1 MDHGDI
7 CIWVITEDLLD
18 LVGLPDMR
26 DFAVVEGQGQKDRL
40 MGMVGRDLRGLGLVG
55 LILEV
60 LVLEVLVLEVL
71 DLKGP
76 MVQGCRGL
84 DMDTMDTMAQVVDQA
99 GQAGMEDGSLILSI
113 LSRL

>member
-1 MDHGDI
+1 
-7 CIWVITEDLLD
+7 
-18 LVGLPDMR
+18 
-26 DFAVVEGQGQKDRL
+26 
-40 MGMVGRDLRGLGLVG
+40 MVGRDLRGLGLV
-55 LILEV
+55 
-60 LVLEVLVLEVL
+60 VLVLEVL

-84 DMDTMDTMAQVVDQA
+84 DMGIMDTMAQVVDQA